1 MISKIEDYDI
11 AFALRAYSSESKDQ
25 QPLILMLKM
34 NGSFHYFESKD
45 KLKRFLSRNL
55 THINTRGIQFI
66 TDKIYD
72 LFWYDCSKK
81 LRTMSPNAPQYENL
95 IYELNNYIDLF
106 NKINSISRDDT
117 VKPGLDITL
126 KYSLSEF
133 QKDFFLNILSFN
145 RKYDE
150 YKG

>member
-11 AFALRAYSSESKDQ
+11 AFALRAWSSGSKDQ

-34 NGSFHYFESKD
+34 DDSIHYFESKD
-45 KLKRFLSRNL
+45 KLKRYLSRNL
-55 THINTRGIQFI
+55 SNINNRGIDFI
-66 TDKIYD
+66 ADKIYD

-81 LRTMSPNAPQYENL
+81 LRTMTPNAPQYENL

-117 VKPGLDITL
+117 AKPGMNISF
-126 KYSLSEF
+126 KYRLSEF
-133 QKDFFLNILSFN
+133 QEDFFF
-145 RKYDE
+145 KY
-150 YKG
+150 YKM